1 MSNFTKIALVTIV
14 LFSCNNTQKVS
25 DISTSIPEGM
35 VWVESKSFLMG
46 GKDSDNDA
54 MMRERPSHNVIV
66 DGFFID
72 ISEVTNK
79 QFREFVE
86 ATNYITDA
94 EREIDWVEIKRV
106 SMNINNFK
114 LLWLLEFL
122 IASITQ

>member
-86 ATNYITDA
+86 ATNYITVA
-94 EREIDWVEIKRV
+94 YIEIDWE
-106 SMNINNFK
+106 
-114 LLWLLEFL
+114 
-122 IASITQ
+122 